1 MREKK
6 LIKVNNK
13 KRFIPE
19 NINLILGRIN
29 FLSIVSI
36 AVILISIISI
46 LIVYSR
52 NKSNEFD
59 YKPADI
65 VYGEKIYAVHEIE
78 KSNSFRRNK
87 ESAIDFSF
95 KPVLSLSEKYYDF
108 GEVDTNRI
116 VSRTFVI
123 ANKGKT
129 TLVILHAYTTCGCTS
144 ADFTAAEIPPGK
156 VVLMTLQFNPSSHNM
171 QNTTIRRG
179 VIIETNDPEQPTQ
192 EVWIQAKV
200 R

>member
-6 LIKVNNK
+6 LKKVNNK

-19 NINLILGRIN
+19 KIKLILGRIN

-36 AVILISIISI
+36 AAILISIISI
-46 LIVYSR
+46 FSVYRR
-52 NKSNEFD
+52 NKSNEFH

-87 ESAIDFSF
+87 ESAIDFSL

-129 TLVILHAYTTCGCTS
+129 TLVIFRAYTTCGCTS
-144 ADFTAAEIPPGK
+144 ANFTAAEIPPGK
-156 VVLMTLQFNPSSHNM
+156 VVLMTLQLNPGSRNM